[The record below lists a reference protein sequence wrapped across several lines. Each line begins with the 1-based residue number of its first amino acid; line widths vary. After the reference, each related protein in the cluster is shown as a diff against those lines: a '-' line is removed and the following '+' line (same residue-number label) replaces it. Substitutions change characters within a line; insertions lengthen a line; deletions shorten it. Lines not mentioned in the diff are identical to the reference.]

1 MMKEFLAF
9 LKEYGVIGLA
19 IAVVIGGKLNAVVT
33 AFVEG
38 LLMPLLAP
46 LLGAAGTNWRTATID
61 IGGTVEAPLFKFGI
75 GQMLGAKIDFL
86 LVAFVVFWFSKKL
99 LKEEKVAKK

>member
-1 MMKEFLAF
+1 MLKEFLAF

-33 AFVEG
+33 AVVEG

-46 LLGAAGTNWRTATID
+46 LLGAAGTDWRKATLN
-61 IGGTVEAPLFKFGI
+61 IGGTPDHPLFSFGTGQVI
-75 GQMLGAKIDFL
+75 GALIDFL
-86 LVAFVVFWFSKKL
+86 IVAFIVFWFSKKL
-99 LKEEKVAKK
+99 LKEETVTKK

>member
-1 MMKEFLAF
+1 MLKEFLAF
-9 LKEYGVIGLA
+9 LKQYGVIGLA

-46 LLGAAGTNWRTATID
+46 LLGAAGESWRTAVLK
-61 IGGTVEAPLFKFGI
+61 IGGTAEKPLFQFGT
-75 GQMLGAKIDFL
+75 GQMLGALIDFL
-86 LVAFVVFWFSKKL
+86 LVAFIVFWFAKKI
-99 LKEEKVAKK
+99 LKEETVAKK

>member
-1 MMKEFLAF
+1 MLKEFMAF

-46 LLGAAGTNWRTATID
+46 LLGAAGTDWRKAMLN
-61 IGGTVEAPLFKFGI
+61 IGGTPEHPLFAFAT
-75 GQMLGAKIDFL
+75 GQMIGALIDFL
-86 LVAFVVFWFSKKL
+86 IVAFIIFWFSKRI
-99 LKEEKVAKK
+99 LKEEKVTKK